1 MFSSPRKDD
10 HPDNHAPQ
18 EAKHDAEHASKNDA
32 SPRTASNSG
41 KAPESERRQDA
52 PGSSSP
58 LRPSPRQDSHGSDSA
73 SQSASQSDAEEAKTL
88 GVVKDKDGRL
98 LSPRGAENAK
108 AKHEESKDSG
118 SSLPGIHQHQN
129 HNDEAAAFHRV
140 SLIKAQVESEQAQK
154 LANEAP
160 PKMVTKASTV
170 PTLMSTAVNHS
181 PWGLPPKPAEG
192 FHTYGYCK
200 STGKPII
207 NNEHRETIDQH
218 VEDYFHQSHSRR
230 KNFKQSFN
238 DRGYFHNLQG
248 HWVTAQLRAG
258 QAKEK
263 AIGLWNSGTA
273 LVQEHIPYEALKGCT
288 SKCHSGKETE
298 DYDDKHGAT
307 HVY

>member
-1 MFSSPRKDD
+1 MPLGLHMFSSPRKDD

-18 EAKHDAEHASKNDA
+18 EAKHDAEQASKNDA

-58 LRPSPRQDSHGSDSA
+58 LQPSPRQDSRGSDSA
-73 SQSASQSDAEEAKTL
+73 SQSASQNDAT
-88 GVVKDKDGRL
+88 
-98 LSPRGAENAK
+98 SPRGAENAK
-108 AKHEESKDSG
+108 AKREESKDSG
-118 SSLPGIHQHQN
+118 SSLPGIHEHQN
-129 HNDEAAAFHRV
+129 HNDEAAAVQRV
-140 SLIKAQVESEQAQK
+140 SLIKAQLEAEQAQK
-154 LANEAP
+154 LATEAP

-192 FHTYGYCK
+192 FHTYGFDAE
-200 STGKPII
+200 GKPII
-207 NNEHRETIDQH
+207 NDSHRETIDQH

-248 HWVTAQLRAG
+248 HWATAQLRAG

-273 LVQEHIPYEALKGCT
+273 LVQEHIPAINEALKGCT